1 MIEKG
6 DIQEVVNR
14 EGYRGKTS
22 QREIRS
28 SDEKRK
34 KGYKKVSL
42 L

>member
-14 EGYRGKTS
+14 KGYRGKTS
-22 QREIRS
+22 KREIRS

-34 KGYKKVSL
+34 KGYKKVYC
-42 L
+42 